1 MNKMSMKTKGPK
13 RPKRQRL
20 TMLKNIFMLFYYHN
34 TCSRIDNAEC
44 LFVDDDTKWMPM
56 DDKMLHFH
64 LYQFV
69 KRVMLLFFLIS
80 IWQNENPFQFHLF
93 FVYFIWKACLILY
106 TVVCWQ
112 RKPSKTEGMEMT
124 WSKREKTP
132 KRNETMLQ
140 KRKTKMFWHRTS
152 DSSLRCTIII

>member
-1 MNKMSMKTKGPK
+1 MKTKGPK

-93 FVYFIWKACLILY
+93 FFCLFYLKSMPNFVYRCLLA
-106 TVVCWQ
+106 TQ
-112 RKPSKTEGMEMT
+112 TEQNRGHGDDME
-124 WSKREKTP
+124 
-132 KRNETMLQ
+132 
-140 KRKTKMFWHRTS
+140 
-152 DSSLRCTIII
+152 